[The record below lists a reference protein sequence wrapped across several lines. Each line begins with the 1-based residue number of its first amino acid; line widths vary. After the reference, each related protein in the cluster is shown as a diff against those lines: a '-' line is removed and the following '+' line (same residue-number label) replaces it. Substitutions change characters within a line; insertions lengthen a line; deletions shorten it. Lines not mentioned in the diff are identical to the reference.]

1 MRSSDIIQTQVI
13 YYNKKLKLYLGV
25 IQLCIKLEKDRI
37 GVSLKFCQNIYFLK
51 FTVLKKKKKI
61 NYAAARTIFFK
72 SLNFKVFSWKIIII
86 WKNS

>member
-61 NYAAARTIFFK
+61 QLRCSTYYFFQMTK
-72 SLNFKVFSWKIIII
+72 F
-86 WKNS
+86 